1 MKKGFMMIELSL
13 IILGIFLLSNLT
25 FKVLQY
31 GSEIDFTYEFIKI
44 SKKCDIECSIK
55 KLIP

>member
-1 MKKGFMMIELSL
+1 MIELSL
-13 IILGIFLLSNLT
+13 IIMGVFLLTNLT
-25 FKVLQY
+25 YKILQY
-31 GSEIDFTYEFIKI
+31 GSEIDFTYEFIQI

>member
-1 MKKGFMMIELSL
+1 MRKGFMMIELSL
-13 IILGIFLLSNLT
+13 IIMGVFLLTNLT
-25 FKVLQY
+25 YKILQY
-31 GSEIDFTYEFIKI
+31 GSEIDFTYEFIQI

>member
-1 MKKGFMMIELSL
+1 MIELSL
-13 IILGIFLLSNLT
+13 IILGIFLLTNLT

-55 KLIP
+55 KLTP

>member
-1 MKKGFMMIELSL
+1 MRKGFMMIELSL

-31 GSEIDFTYEFIKI
+31 GSEMDFTYEFIQI

-55 KLIP
+55 KLTP